1 MMIPQAIETTR
12 PSAPIAVFMPTA
24 LPVLVMPGLLP
35 PLVAVELAALV
46 ELLAAVVEVDVLPPV
61 RVRDPPQASFQL
73 SMAELASVEADG
85 SAATRQD
92 MHD

>member
-1 MMIPQAIETTR
+1 METTR

-24 LPVLVMPGLLP
+24 LPVLAMPGLLP
-35 PLVAVELAALV
+35 PLVAVEL
-46 ELLAAVVEVDVLPPV
+46 LAAVVEVEVLPPV

-85 SAATRQD
+85 SAATRQV